1 MESSYDLNTN
11 THTHIVK
18 NLIKYLFIVRAFI
31 IFRFFTSRINISIFN
46 HPSDINKINSEKWYF
61 NGIADLLSIEK
72 LFFTLITIF
81 IVEQENQYEKQ
92 NNTTIKHTEST
103 LQYNFLGIHSASTYQ
118 FWCKGLEFMW

>member
-1 MESSYDLNTN
+1 MKLSIILIFISTNNQPEKVSIFCLIFMESSYNLK
-11 THTHIVK
+11 THTHT
-18 NLIKYLFIVRAFI
+18 IKYLFVVRAFI

-46 HPSDINKINSEKWYF
+46 HPSDINKINSYKKKWYF

-92 NNTTIKHTEST
+92 NKYNNKTHRKHFTI
-103 LQYNFLGIHSASTYQ
+103 
-118 FWCKGLEFMW
+118 

>member
-1 MESSYDLNTN
+1 M
-11 THTHIVK
+11 
-18 NLIKYLFIVRAFI
+18 RAFI
-31 IFRFFTSRINISIFN
+31 IFRFFTSRINISIYN

-81 IVEQENQYEKQ
+81 IVEQENQYPKQ
-92 NNTTIKHTEST
+92 NNKIKSNKKKYTEST

-118 FWCKGLEFMW
+118 FDVKDWNLCDK

>member
-1 MESSYDLNTN
+1 MESTYDLKIHN
-11 THTHIVK
+11 K
-18 NLIKYLFIVRAFI
+18 NLIKYLFVVRAFI
-31 IFRFFTSRINISIFN
+31 IFGFFSSRINISIYN

-92 NNTTIKHTEST
+92 KENVEEKKIKKHFTI
-103 LQYNFLGIHSASTYQ
+103 
-118 FWCKGLEFMW
+118 